1 MEHCARGIE
10 GSTVLRF
17 DILLFILLFQ
27 NLVCKVGVETELAP
41 LNTVRDDQRLKI
53 QCEMI

>member
-17 DILLFILLFQ
+17 DIFFLIFSFQ
-27 NLVCKVGVETELAP
+27 NLFEGGGVGPELGP
-41 LNTVRDDQRLKI
+41 LDAEVRED
-53 QCEMI
+53 